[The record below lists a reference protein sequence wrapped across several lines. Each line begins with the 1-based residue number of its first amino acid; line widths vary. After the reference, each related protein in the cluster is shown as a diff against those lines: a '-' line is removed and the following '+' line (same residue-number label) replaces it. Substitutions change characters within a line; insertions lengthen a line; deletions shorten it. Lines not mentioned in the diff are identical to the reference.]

1 MAKPKSQL
9 LETFIERGY
18 LHQCTDMLGLDDLAR
33 TESIVGYIGFDC
45 TADSLHV
52 GSLIPIMLLR
62 HLQQAGHKPLV
73 LLGGGT
79 TKIGDPSGRDQ
90 SRQLLGDEEITKN
103 MLSLRKVFE
112 RYLTFGDGPTDAVI
126 VNNAEWL
133 EELNYVE
140 FLREYGRHF
149 SINRMLGFD
158 SVKLRLEREQ
168 PLSFLEFNYMIFQ
181 AYDFLELSR
190 RHGCLLQLGGSDQW
204 GNIVNG
210 VELTRRVDG
219 RTLYGV
225 TSPLLETASGQK
237 MGKTAAGA
245 VWLNEERLSSYD
257 YWQYWRNVEDADVG
271 RFLGLFTDMPLDEVA
286 RLSALKGAEVNDAKK
301 ILADKATE
309 LCRGREASE
318 KAAST
323 AYSTFDLGT
332 IGDDLPT
339 FDIEAAAL
347 VKGLTL
353 FEAYKDITG
362 LANSKGDVRRLV
374 GQGGARINDASISSI
389 DYLITASDVNSQGLI
404 KLSSGKKRHSLLR
417 PK

>member
-1 MAKPKSQL
+1 MVKPKSEL
-9 LETFIERGY
+9 LQTFIERGY
-18 LHQCTDMLGLDDLAR
+18 LHQCTDMPGLDKLAR
-33 TESIVGYIGFDC
+33 TEAIVGYIGFDC

-62 HLQQAGHKPLV
+62 HLQRAGHKPIV

-90 SRQLLGDEEITKN
+90 TRKLLGEEEITQN
-103 MLSLRKVFE
+103 MRSLRKVFE
-112 RYLTFGDGPTDAVI
+112 RFLTFGDGPTDALI

-210 VELTRRVDG
+210 VELTRRVDAKS
-219 RTLYGV
+219 LYGV

-271 RFLGLFTDMPLDEVA
+271 RFLRLFTDMPLNEVA
-286 RLSALKGAEVNDAKK
+286 RFSALRGAEINDAKK
-301 ILADKATE
+301 ILADRATE
-309 LCRGREASE
+309 LCHGRQASE
-318 KAAST
+318 RAAST
-323 AYSTFDLGT
+323 AYATFDLGD
-332 IGDDLPT
+332 IGADLPT
-339 FDIEAAAL
+339 FDIEAATL
-347 VKGLTL
+347 LKGLTL
-353 FEAYKDITG
+353 FEAYKDVTG
-362 LANSKGDVRRLV
+362 LANSKGEVRRLV
-374 GQGGARINDASISSI
+374 GQGGARINDAPISSL
-389 DYLITASDVNSQGLI
+389 DYLITDSDVNSQGFI

-417 PK
+417 PV